1 MTRNRFLVAYDI
13 CDPVRLRRVA
23 KTVEDYGERIQYS
36 VFLCDLSRADLAEL
50 QWRLNRVIN
59 TAEDHVLF
67 VDLGNPSRVDLEFL
81 GHRRPLP
88 PTGARVV

>member
-1 MTRNRFLVAYDI
+1 MARHRYLVAYDI
-13 CDPVRLRRVA
+13 SDPVRLRRVA

-50 QWRLNRVIN
+50 QWRLNRVIK
-59 TAEDHVLF
+59 TSADHVLF
-67 VDLGNPSRVDLEFL
+67 VDLGIPSQVTFEFL